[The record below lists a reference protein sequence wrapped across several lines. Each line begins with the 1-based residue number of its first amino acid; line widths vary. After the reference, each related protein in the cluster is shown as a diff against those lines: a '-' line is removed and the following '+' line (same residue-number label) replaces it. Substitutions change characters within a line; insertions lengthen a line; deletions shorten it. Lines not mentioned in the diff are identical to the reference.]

1 MADQLLDGDL
11 ADGRRRAAPLTDT
24 DLPGIFRASDDV
36 SLLGQRRQVRGTAT
50 LLILTVAAAI
60 SATITAKVTTH
71 HIDVGGV
78 LSALAFLLA
87 IGCGIY
93 LQRKR
98 PERRW
103 YGGRAIAESA
113 RTLAWLYAVGGGLF
127 NVVTCDEPDNE
138 LVARF
143 GLIAEKFGGPML
155 PDSASDGQITD
166 NMRAVRQSSLEARK
180 TAYLAGR
187 IDAQINWYRQ
197 KAAWNAKRENIWRG
211 AILLVLGI
219 GLLAAI
225 AKAANMMTF
234 NLLGVAAVLAATT
247 VAWLE
252 AKDHSM
258 LAAAY
263 GVTATELDLARDGV
277 QKISTDSED
286 SENAWSQFVEGAEQ
300 AISREHTLWLARGGA
315 RFPLAAH

>member
-113 RTLAWLYAVGGGLF
+113 AHWPG
-127 NVVTCDEPDNE
+127 
-138 LVARF
+138 
-143 GLIAEKFGGPML
+143 
-155 PDSASDGQITD
+155 S
-166 NMRAVRQSSLEARK
+166 
-180 TAYLAGR
+180 
-187 IDAQINWYRQ
+187 
-197 KAAWNAKRENIWRG
+197 
-211 AILLVLGI
+211 
-219 GLLAAI
+219 
-225 AKAANMMTF
+225 
-234 NLLGVAAVLAATT
+234 
-247 VAWLE
+247 
-252 AKDHSM
+252 
-258 LAAAY
+258 
-263 GVTATELDLARDGV
+263 
-277 QKISTDSED
+277 
-286 SENAWSQFVEGAEQ
+286 
-300 AISREHTLWLARGGA
+300 TLWAGVCSMS
-315 RFPLAAH
+315 